1 MYDSWRQQPLW
12 GSIKTGRQ
20 GDDGACAAQP
30 DEIPSIGAEVAAAGI
45 QPFNRAAV
53 TNDPPIR
60 VERQHPVGTAVE
72 KEQPFVPIDGK
83 AAWIGN
89 AAVTAEGTERP
100 AIEVEGQKRAISV
113 AICTG
118 RACDKERHLNYL
130 S

>member
-1 MYDSWRQQPLW
+1 MR
-12 GSIKTGRQ
+12 
-20 GDDGACAAQP
+20 AARADIITAVRP
-30 DEIPSIGAEVAAAGI
+30 HIAAAGF
-45 QPFNRAAV
+45 QPCNWAAV

-60 VERQHPVGTAVE
+60 VERQHSVGAAVE

-100 AIEVEGQKRAISV
+100 ATEVEGQKRAISV